1 MARSDIDAEKL
12 AVELFAVG
20 SVLPN
25 VKIMI
30 DDILKEN
37 ENLKKEV
44 KTLQW
49 RLHEQD

>member
-12 AVELFAVG
+12 AVELFAL
-20 SVLPN
+20 SATLPN

-37 ENLKKEV
+37 DKLKKEV